1 MLGRSPEVRF
11 HIAKNRYLTIIRNDS
26 VAGYLSNIPF
36 IWARDLGTL
45 ALLLVSSPGVLAR
58 LWRQRDVFSGAKSK
72 RRLDAGRP
80 RIQV

>member
-1 MLGRSPEVRF
+1 MLGRNADVRF

-26 VAGYLSNIPF
+26 VAGYISNIPF

-45 ALLLVSSPGVLAR
+45 ALLLVSSPGVLLR
-58 LWRQRDVFSGAKSK
+58 LWKERHVFSRARAK
-72 RRLDAGRP
+72 RHLDAGRP